1 MSTTLTET
9 QPHVEGVS
17 HHFVESGGLK
27 FHVAEAGQGEPLVL
41 LHGWPQHWY
50 MWRLLMPELAKHYR
64 VIAPDLRGFG
74 WTDATRDGYEKENL
88 ATDMLGLLS
97 EMGIERFRLL
107 GHDWGGWIGYLM
119 CLRAPQRVSHFMPL
133 AIPAPWGTDSTV
145 KGMRNVWR
153 FWYQVVLSTPFV
165 GSGVLM
171 SDKGYVARIVLGGSK
186 VREHHD
192 RESLSSYADRLKE
205 PARVRASQLM
215 YRTFMAKE
223 LPKTFTGGYG
233 KSRLK
238 VPTLSLLGAHDPVI
252 TPSLLD
258 GYEHHADDM
267 EVRVIEQSGHF
278 MAEEVPEIILEAA
291 LPFFAAEN

>member
-1 MSTTLTET
+1 MPGTLSQTLP
-9 QPHVEGVS
+9 QVEGVTHS
-17 HHFVESGGLK
+17 FIESRAVK
-27 FHVAEAGQGEPLVL
+27 FHVAEAGAGEPLVL

-50 MWRLLMPELAKHYR
+50 MWRLLIPELARHYR

-88 ATDMLGLLS
+88 ATDMLELLS
-97 EMGIERFRLL
+97 EMGIDRIRLI

-119 CLRAPQRVSHFMPL
+119 CLRAPQRVSHLMPL
-133 AIPAPWGTDSTV
+133 AIAPPWGTDSTIT
-145 KGMRNVWR
+145 GLRNVWR

-165 GSGVLM
+165 GSNVLR
-171 SDKGYVARIVLGGSK
+171 SKRGYVARIVLGGSK
-186 VREHHD
+186 VRKHHN
-192 RESLSSYADRLKE
+192 RESLNCYADRLKE

-215 YRTFMAKE
+215 YRTFTANE
-223 LPKTFTGGYG
+223 LPKVFTGGYG
-233 KSRLK
+233 RGRLT

-258 GYEHHADDM
+258 GYEKYADSM

-278 MAEEVPEIILEAA
+278 LAEEVPEIILEAA